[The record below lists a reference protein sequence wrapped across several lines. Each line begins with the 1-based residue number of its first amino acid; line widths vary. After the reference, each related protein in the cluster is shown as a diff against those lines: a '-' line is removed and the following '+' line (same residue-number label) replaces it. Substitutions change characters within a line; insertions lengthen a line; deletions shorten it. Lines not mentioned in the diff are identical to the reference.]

1 MDIQLYQNLMMI
13 LMENRFPENL
23 DAKGRKKLQRMVR
36 RSSGRY
42 FCLQNGMLMHR
53 SKLKKVVR
61 YRIVVCGDETKLK
74 VLETLHGRGPTVP
87 HVGWNKLFALAS
99 SRFFWRNMVKD
110 VREFCKNCTECQTD
124 LAKNDNTSVKLNLET
139 STHAKCKALASSRFF
154 WRNMVKDVR
163 EFCKNCTECQTDLA
177 KNDNTSVKL
186 NLETSTQAKCKAS
199 EDGKCQIQK
208 PQHTQNSNYC
218 WRPWE

>member
-1 MDIQLYQNLMMI
+1 MDIELYQNLMMI

-23 DAKGRKKLQRMVR
+23 DANGRKKLQRMVR

-74 VLETLHGRGPTVP
+74 VLEALHGRGPSVP

-110 VREFCKNCTECQTD
+110 VREFCKNCTECRTD
-124 LAKNDNTSVKLNLET
+124 LAKNDNTSVKVHL
-139 STHAKCKALASSRFF
+139 
-154 WRNMVKDVR
+154 D
-163 EFCKNCTECQTDLA
+163 
-177 KNDNTSVKL
+177 
-186 NLETSTQAKCKAS
+186 TSTQAKYPRTNTEYGTVLDTDKLERKSMDSAS
-199 EDGKCQIQK
+199 KKHPIHQ
-208 PQHTQNSNYC
+208 
-218 WRPWE
+218 